1 MAAFT
6 RNMLVEAFWKI
17 HPVLLRLSGGRVG
30 GQLVGMP
37 VLLLTTRGR
46 KSGQPRSCAL
56 TYLPVDGDYVVIA
69 SCLGEP
75 RHPAWWLNLEA
86 DPEAEVL
93 VAGRREK
100 VRATKVEGPEREK
113 LWDMVVAANADYA
126 EYATRT
132 TRRIPV
138 VRLSPS

>member
-1 MAAFT
+1 
-6 RNMLVEAFWKI
+6 
-17 HPVLLRLSGGRVG
+17 
-30 GQLVGMP
+30 
-37 VLLLTTRGR
+37 
-46 KSGQPRSCAL
+46 
-56 TYLPVDGDYVVIA
+56 VIA